1 MVYWDCKDASC
12 LQATGI
18 NIKNLNLVWRSN
30 RKAWMTSEIMKE
42 WLRWF
47 DMRMTG
53 RQVVLLMDNFS
64 AHEAAIASIN
74 ASPSPLK
81 NTLIIWLP
89 PGSTSQYQPLDQ
101 GIIQAWKILWKNNGW
116 GIRVWDIEIKP
127 SIIEN
132 CFNKAL
138 QERRIS
144 GDFSHHEDIQEIS
157 SKLEQ
162 LRLKS
167 RINDLMDIDQFLNPI
182 DEVVEDSIEQL
193 DDQILAQFGP
203 EIEAESDEEIEVLPR
218 ITISEALEALKRLRL
233 YEEQQEEGDSELI
246 KALDRHEKLITGR
259 KAS

>member
-1 MVYWDCKDASC
+1 
-12 LQATGI
+12 
-18 NIKNLNLVWRSN
+18 
-30 RKAWMTSEIMKE
+30 MTSEIMKE

-101 GIIQAWKILWKNNGW
+101 GIIQAWKILWKKQWVNYLCSQFDAGDDPLRSMNVLKAIRW